1 MFCQQAELFSFP
13 LDRQFLCAEIRL
25 TVDKKMV
32 SANYRLLQ
40 LLERPNQKYWPFS
53 LTGLR
58 CTAVTPDCPVLIS
71 LPARAAP
78 LCAVTG
84 RLENIQPLPRKQ
96 ATNFTKARW
105 NAGLQT
111 GKQILIAKLPRLW

>member
-25 TVDKKMV
+25 TVDKKNGISKLPLAATSGEAKSKV
-32 SANYRLLQ
+32 LPILFDRV
-40 LLERPNQKYWPFS
+40 
-53 LTGLR
+53 R

-111 GKQILIAKLPRLW
+111 GKQMLIAKLPRLW